1 MVGALRYRSVP
12 QEMFSRRARRRG
24 VDAVA
29 RQGDRGLRENPSG
42 ALPAVGSNF
51 APGASPH
58 GCYNRAVSARTLT
71 VDWAPGRMRLDVF
84 VAGELGAQFSR
95 SQAARMI
102 KAGLVRLNGA
112 PGRAADTVRV
122 GDRAE
127 IQSPEIQS
135 SAARPMATS
144 LADADAPA
152 IEVLHADDEMVVV
165 NKPAGMTVHPAPGHP
180 GGTLVDALLARFPE
194 MAAMAEPGGVM
205 RPGIVHRLDKDTSGV
220 MVIARTPFARMELA
234 RQFKDRTVGKI
245 YLAVVRGLLAR
256 DRFSIERP
264 VGRHPVERKRMSV
277 NSRHGRA
284 ATSEVR
290 VLARMPAAGDDAT
303 LVAVRPLTG
312 RTHQIRVHLAS
323 IGHPCLGDPVYGGRQ
338 PKGAQLEGSFDRQ
351 ALHALALRL
360 SHPRTAVALEF
371 VAPPPGDFAGFLA
384 ARGVATGQ
392 TELGRWIGPIEFSSR
407 PLGERT
413 GQRTVDSPKRLG

>member
-1 MVGALRYRSVP
+1 VT
-12 QEMFSRRARRRG
+12 
-24 VDAVA
+24 
-29 RQGDRGLRENPSG
+29 
-42 ALPAVGSNF
+42 
-51 APGASPH
+51 
-58 GCYNRAVSARTLT
+58 ARTLT
-71 VDWAPGRMRLDVF
+71 VDSAPGRMRLDVF
-84 VAGELGAQFSR
+84 VAAGLGAKFSR

-112 PGRAADTVRV
+112 PARAADTVRA
-122 GDRAE
+122 GDTVE
-127 IQSPEIQS
+127 IQSPEIPTSGIPGPELQRG
-135 SAARPMATS
+135 AAIAAAAGT
-144 LADADAPA
+144 ANAPA
-152 IEVLHADDEMVVV
+152 IEVLYADDEIVVV

-180 GGTLVDALLARFPE
+180 GSTLVDALLARFPE

-220 MVIARTPFARMELA
+220 MVVARTPFARMELA
-234 RQFKDRTVGKI
+234 RQFKERTVSKV
-245 YLAVVRGLLAR
+245 YLAVVRGLVGGE
-256 DRFSIERP
+256 RFSIERP

-277 NSRHGRA
+277 NSRHGRE

-290 VLARMPAAGDDAT
+290 VLMRMPASGADAT

-338 PKGAQLEGSFDRQ
+338 LKGAQVNGSFDRQ

-360 SHPRTAVALEF
+360 SHPRTAAALEF
-371 VAPPPGDFAGFLA
+371 IAPLPGDLAWFLA
-384 ARGVATGQ
+384 ARGVAAGQ
-392 TELGRWIGPIEFSSR
+392 AEVGRWIEPGTYSAR
-407 PLGERT
+407 PLAERV